1 MTVEFSLA
9 YFVAV
14 FVFSIT
20 PGPGVFALIAK
31 ALKQGGNA
39 CWGLAIGMT
48 MSDIVYLL
56 LVVWGLAYIANEY
69 QLIFV
74 AHSVVWRSLLILPR
88 LADMARPYCI
98 KWERCR
104 SDPL

>member
-14 FVFSIT
+14 FVFLIT

-48 MSDIVYLL
+48 MSDIIYLL
-56 LVVWGLAYIANEY
+56 L
-69 QLIFV
+69 
-74 AHSVVWRSLLILPR
+74 VVWRSLLILPR

-104 SDPL
+104 